1 MNVITR
7 KRIVEF
13 VKRHPDAAGPLYLWY
28 RTTRRAAWHSLQDV
42 QATFP
47 HADAVEVGSGN
58 IVTVFNIGGNKYRL
72 VAAVHYNRQRVYV
85 LGMMTHA
92 EYGKD
97 NWKKSL

>member
-13 VKRHPDAAGPLYLWY
+13 AKRHRDAAGPLNMWY
-28 RTTRRAAWHSLQDV
+28 RTARRAHWHDLQDV
-42 QATFP
+42 RVTFP
-47 HADAVEVGSGN
+47 HADAVEVNSGN
-58 IVTVFNIGGNKYRL
+58 TVTVFNIGGNKYRL
-72 VAAVHYNRQRVYV
+72 VAAIHYNRQRVYI
-85 LGMMTHA
+85 LLLMTHA